1 MFVRNLAVAFASGA
15 FIVAPEVASA
25 VPANIPNLISHRA
38 VYDLE
43 LKDASDRS
51 GIEGMT
57 GRMVYEFTGS
67 SCKGYK
73 TDFRF
78 VTQINTGDAVRMTD
92 QQTTTFEDAAS
103 KTFKFETKSFTDDKL
118 DKEVTGS
125 AADAN
130 GTMKI
135 DLTKPDARKIDLAA
149 GEFPT
154 EHMFQVIENAKLG
167 KRIFESRVFDGSD
180 DGDESLITSTLVG
193 KQQTPKD
200 GDADPDVG
208 MAGDFAKTPFWPVTI
223 AYYNDKAGTDSLPI
237 YRMSFKLYE
246 NGITRDLTMDYGD
259 FVLTGKLAKLDIL
272 QAENC
277 DNKPIR

>member
-1 MFVRNLAVAFASGA
+1 MFVRNLAIALASGT
-15 FIVAPEVASA
+15 FMVMPEVASA
-25 VPANIPNLISHRA
+25 VPATVPNLISHRA

-78 VTQINTGDAVRMTD
+78 VTQINTGDAVRLTD
-92 QQTTTFEDAAS
+92 QQTTTFEDVAS
-103 KTFKFETKSFTDDKL
+103 KKFTFETKSFTDDKL

-125 AADAN
+125 AADDN
-130 GTMKI
+130 GAMKI
-135 DLTKPDARKIDLAA
+135 DLTKPDARKIDLVA

-154 EHMFQVIENAKLG
+154 EHMVQVIENAKLG

-193 KQQTPKD
+193 KEQAPTD
-200 GDADPDVG
+200 GDADAG
-208 MAGDFAKTPFWPVTI
+208 KAGDFAKTPFWPVTI
-223 AYYNDKAGTDSLPI
+223 AYYNDKAGADSLPI
-237 YRMSFKLYE
+237 YRMSFKLYD

-272 QAENC
+272 KPESC
-277 DNKPIR
+277 DNQPVR

>member
-1 MFVRNLAVAFASGA
+1 MFVRNLAAAFASGVV
-15 FIVAPEVASA
+15 FVLPGVASA
-25 VPANIPNLISHRA
+25 VPATVPNLISHRA

-78 VTQINTGDAVRMTD
+78 VTQISTGDTVRMTD
-92 QQTTTFEDAAS
+92 QQTTTFEDAGS
-103 KTFKFETKSFTDDKL
+103 KKFTFETKSFTDDKL

-125 AADAN
+125 AADSN
-130 GTMKI
+130 GTMTV

-193 KQQTPKD
+193 KQQTPAD
-200 GDADPDVG
+200 GDADAG
-208 MAGDFAKTPFWPVTI
+208 KAGDFAKTPFWPVTI
-223 AYYNDKAGTDSLPI
+223 AYYNDKSGTDSLPI

-272 QAENC
+272 QPESC
-277 DNKPIR
+277 ENKPMR

>member
-1 MFVRNLAVAFASGA
+1 MIVRNLALVLAAGVGFTPC
-15 FIVAPEVASA
+15 IASA
-25 VPANIPNLISHRA
+25 VPASVPSLISHRA

-78 VTQINTGDAVRMTD
+78 VTQINTGDAVRLTD

-103 KTFKFETKSFTDDKL
+103 KKFTFETKSFTDDKL

-125 AADAN
+125 AADN
-130 GTMKI
+130 DGNMTV
-135 DLTKPDARKIDLAA
+135 DLTKPDARKIDLGA

-154 EHMFQVIENAKLG
+154 EHMYQVIENAKLG

-180 DGDESLITSTLVG
+180 DGDQSLITSTLVG

-200 GDADPDVG
+200 GDKDADAG
-208 MAGDFAKTPFWPVTI
+208 MAGDFAKAPFWPVTI
-223 AYYNDKAGTDSLPI
+223 AYYNDKTGTDSLPI

-259 FVLTGKLAKLDIL
+259 FVLTGKLAKLDVL
-272 QAENC
+272 
-277 DNKPIR
+277 KPETCEAAPMR

>member
-1 MFVRNLAVAFASGA
+1 MFVRTLGFVAATGLMTGLSNA
-15 FIVAPEVASA
+15 ANALPVA
-25 VPANIPNLISHRA
+25 VPDLVAHRA

-67 SCKGYK
+67 ACQGYK

-92 QQTTTFEDAAS
+92 QQTTTFEDLTA
-103 KTFKFETKSFTDDKL
+103 KKFTFETKSYTDDKL
-118 DKEVTGS
+118 DKEVQG
-125 AADAN
+125 AAID
-130 GTMKI
+130 GTDGMKV
-135 DLTKPDARKIDLAA
+135 DLTRPDARQVSLVAS
-149 GEFPT
+149 EFPT
-154 EHMFQVIENAKLG
+154 QHMFQVIEHAKQG
-167 KRIFESRVFDGSD
+167 KRIFESRIFDGSD

-193 KQQTPKD
+193 KSQTPKD
-200 GDADPDVG
+200 GDADAG
-208 MAGDFAKTPFWPVTI
+208 KAGDFAKAAFWPVTI
-223 AYYNDKAGTDSLPI
+223 AYYNDKTGTDALPI

-272 QAENC
+272 KPETC
-277 DNKPIR
+277 ENKPVR

>member
-1 MFVRNLAVAFASGA
+1 MFVRNLVIALASGT
-15 FIVAPEVASA
+15 FLVVPTVAGA
-25 VPANIPNLISHRA
+25 VPAAVPNLISHRA

-78 VTQINTGDAVRMTD
+78 VTQISTGDTVRMTD
-92 QQTTTFEDAAS
+92 QQTTTFEDAGS
-103 KTFKFETKSFTDDKL
+103 KKFTFETKSFTDDKL

-125 AADAN
+125 ASDSN
-130 GTMKI
+130 GAMTI
-135 DLTKPDARKIDLAA
+135 DLTKPDARKIDLVA

-193 KQQTPKD
+193 KQQTPAD
-200 GDADPDVG
+200 GDADAG
-208 MAGDFAKTPFWPVTI
+208 KAGDFAKTPFWPVTI
-223 AYYNDKAGTDSLPI
+223 AYYNDKSGTDSLPI

-272 QAENC
+272 QPESC

>member
-1 MFVRNLAVAFASGA
+1 MFVRTLGFVAATGLMTGLSNA
-15 FIVAPEVASA
+15 ANALPVA
-25 VPANIPNLISHRA
+25 VPDLIAHRA

-67 SCKGYK
+67 ACQGYK

-92 QQTTTFEDAAS
+92 QQTTTFEDMAA
-103 KTFKFETKSFTDDKL
+103 KKFTFETKSYTDDKL
-118 DKEVTGS
+118 DKEVQG
-125 AADAN
+125 AATDSTD
-130 GTMKI
+130 GVKV
-135 DLTKPDARKIDLAA
+135 DLTRPDARQVSLVAS
-149 GEFPT
+149 EFPT
-154 EHMFQVIENAKLG
+154 EHMFQVIEHAKQG
-167 KRIFESRVFDGSD
+167 KRIFESRIFDGSD

-193 KQQTPKD
+193 KSQMPKD
-200 GDADPDVG
+200 GDAEAGKVG
-208 MAGDFAKTPFWPVTI
+208 EFAKAAFWPVTI
-223 AYYNDKAGTDSLPI
+223 AYYNDKTGTDALPI

-272 QAENC
+272 KPETC
-277 DNKPIR
+277 ENKPVR

>member
-1 MFVRNLAVAFASGA
+1 MVM
-15 FIVAPEVASA
+15 PDVASA
-25 VPANIPNLISHRA
+25 VPATVPNLISHRA

-78 VTQINTGDAVRMTD
+78 VTQINTGDAVRLTD
-92 QQTTTFEDAAS
+92 QQTTTFEDVAS
-103 KTFKFETKSFTDDKL
+103 KKFTFETKSFTDDKL

-125 AADAN
+125 AADDN
-130 GTMKI
+130 GAMKI
-135 DLTKPDARKIDLAA
+135 DLTKPDVRKVDLVA

-154 EHMFQVIENAKLG
+154 EHMVQVIENAKLG

-193 KQQTPKD
+193 KEQAPTD
-200 GDADPDVG
+200 GDADAG
-208 MAGDFAKTPFWPVTI
+208 KAGDFAKTPFWPVTI
-223 AYYNDKAGTDSLPI
+223 AYYNDKAGADSLPI
-237 YRMSFKLYE
+237 YRMSFKLYD

-272 QAENC
+272 KPESC
-277 DNKPIR
+277 DNQPVR

>member
-1 MFVRNLAVAFASGA
+1 MFVRTLGFVAATGLMTGLSNA
-15 FIVAPEVASA
+15 ANALPVA
-25 VPANIPNLISHRA
+25 VPDLVAHRA

-67 SCKGYK
+67 ACQGYK

-92 QQTTTFEDAAS
+92 QQTTTFEDLAA
-103 KTFKFETKSFTDDKL
+103 KKFTFETKSYTDDKL
-118 DKEVTGS
+118 DKEVQG
-125 AADAN
+125 AAIDN
-130 GTMKI
+130 TDGVKV
-135 DLTKPDARKIDLAA
+135 DLTMPDARQVSLVAS
-149 GEFPT
+149 EFPT
-154 EHMFQVIENAKLG
+154 QHMFQVIEHAKQG
-167 KRIFESRVFDGSD
+167 KRIFESRIFDGSD

-193 KQQTPKD
+193 KSQMPKD
-200 GDADPDVG
+200 GDADAVK
-208 MAGDFAKTPFWPVTI
+208 AGEFAKAAFWPVTI
-223 AYYNDKAGTDSLPI
+223 AYYNDKTGTDSLPI

-272 QAENC
+272 KPGTCE
-277 DNKPIR
+277 NKPVR

>member
-1 MFVRNLAVAFASGA
+1 MIVRNLALVLAAGVGLMPC
-15 FIVAPEVASA
+15 IASA
-25 VPANIPNLISHRA
+25 VPASVPNLISHRA

-92 QQTTTFEDAAS
+92 QQTTTFEDAVS
-103 KTFKFETKSFTDDKL
+103 KKFTFETKSFTDDKL
-118 DKEVTGS
+118 DKEVIGS
-125 AADAN
+125 AADVD
-130 GTMKI
+130 GKMKV
-135 DLTKPDARKIDLAA
+135 DLTKPDPREIDLVP

-154 EHMFQVIENAKLG
+154 EHMYQVIENAKLG

-193 KQQTPKD
+193 KQQ
-200 GDADPDVG
+200 
-208 MAGDFAKTPFWPVTI
+208 
-223 AYYNDKAGTDSLPI
+223 
-237 YRMSFKLYE
+237 
-246 NGITRDLTMDYGD
+246 
-259 FVLTGKLAKLDIL
+259 
-272 QAENC
+272 
-277 DNKPIR
+277 

>member
-1 MFVRNLAVAFASGA
+1 MIVRNLALVLAAGVGFMPC
-15 FIVAPEVASA
+15 IASA
-25 VPANIPNLISHRA
+25 VPASVPNLISHRA

-92 QQTTTFEDAAS
+92 QQTTTFEDAVS
-103 KTFKFETKSFTDDKL
+103 KKFTFETKSFTDDKL
-118 DKEVTGS
+118 DKEVGGS
-125 AADAN
+125 AAESDA
-130 GTMKI
+130 GTVV
-135 DLTKPDARKIDLAA
+135 DLTRPDSRTVDLVASD
-149 GEFPT
+149 FPT
-154 EHMFQVIENAKLG
+154 EHMLQVIDNARQG
-167 KRIFESRVFDGSD
+167 KRMFESRIFDGSD

-193 KQQTPKD
+193 KSQTPVSD
-200 GDADPDVG
+200 DTE
-208 MAGDFAKTPFWPVTI
+208 AGEAGQFSKAPFWPVTI
-223 AYYNDKAGTDSLPI
+223 AYFNDKTGADSLPI

-246 NGITRDLTMDYGD
+246 NGITRDLVLDYGD
-259 FVLTGKLAKLDIL
+259 FVLTGKLRKLDIL
-272 QAENC
+272 ETASC
-277 DNKPIR
+277 DNQTRK